1 MSETG
6 TSLYDKLQ
14 ETVGFLQSRIGSRT
28 PSVGLILG
36 SGLGGFADR
45 LANPIA
51 IEYRDIPHYP
61 VSTVVG
67 HAGRLVVGDIA
78 GTTCVAMQGRVHAYE
93 GHPLS
98 VVAFPART
106 LVALGAKTLII
117 TNAAG
122 GLRHNWSPGTLML
135 IRDHINLMGDN
146 PLRGP
151 HDERLGARFPDMT
164 YAYSPRLRE
173 RVRAV
178 AERIGVELVEGVYVA
193 MSGPTY
199 ETPTEVRM
207 LATLGAHAT
216 GMSTIPEVIVANQ
229 MGAQVIGISC
239 ITNKAAGI
247 SDAPLSHEE
256 VTETA
261 TRVRGTFEGLLEAIL
276 SELSQ

>member
-1 MSETG
+1 MSDSG
-6 TSLYDKLQ
+6 PLYDNLQ
-14 ETVGFLQSRIGSRT
+14 ETVGFLKDKIGSRAPT
-28 PSVGLILG
+28 VGLILG
-36 SGLGGFADR
+36 SGLGSFADR
-45 LANPIA
+45 LSDPIK
-51 IEYRDIPHYP
+51 IEYGEIPHYP

-67 HAGRLVVGDIA
+67 HAGRLVIGDIA
-78 GTTCVAMQGRVHAYE
+78 GVTCVAMQGRVHAYE

-98 VVAFPART
+98 LVAFPART
-106 LVALGAKTLII
+106 LVGLGAKTLII

-122 GLRHNWSPGTLML
+122 GLRHNWAPGTLML

-146 PLRGP
+146 PLRGA

-164 YAYSPRLRE
+164 YAYSPELRK
-173 RVRAV
+173 RVCAV
-178 AERIGVELVEGVYVA
+178 AERIGVDLVEGVYVA

-199 ETPTEVRM
+199 GTPTEVRM

-247 SDAPLSHEE
+247 SATPLSHDE

-261 TRVRGTFEGLLEAIL
+261 GKVRATFESLLEAIL
-276 SELSQ
+276 AELSE